1 RGRVPVFVNTN
12 LAEGDAI
19 DFGKLRGTAF
29 MIDEVWTIHGVF
41 FNTLDEDGGGKDGGG
56 GGGNISRMV
65 FKTSTTAATILLPA
79 GHPEEGLE
87 EGREGEGEGSG
98 AAQGEDLRD
107 HEAKRSPTEVGVEDL
122 VRPETR
128 ATHIHD
134 LMHVARVPALQT
146 PNHAVSAEEGLRH
159 DDEVEGGNARHD
171 EVHSRA
177 KRDPL

>member
-1 RGRVPVFVNTN
+1 PAPVLVNTN

-19 DFGKLRGTAF
+19 DFGKLRATAL
-29 MIDEVWTIHGVF
+29 MIDEVWTIHGAF

-56 GGGNISRMV
+56 GGGNINRMV
-65 FKTSTTAATILLPA
+65 LKTSITASTIRLPA
-79 GHPEEGLE
+79 GHPEKGLE

-128 ATHIHD
+128 TTHIYQ
-134 LMHVARVPALQT
+134 HVRVVRVPALQT
-146 PNHAVSAEEGLRH
+146 PLHAVPPEEAVRH

-177 KRDPL
+177 ELGPR